1 MDSASTTITV
11 RTASGRDLA
20 RSWLSA
26 GLFLVGS
33 LVLLSGP
40 WIAKALGVI
49 GLLMVGSEASAAR
62 LETTRWRRAGRVE
75 LRYDWGD
82 AVPGRTLPLVL
93 TSDRSDLADLTW
105 TIRLTSVQTRRRH
118 GVKHETPLWEGPG
131 QVTRVDKTAAGSRLT
146 AEVAIP
152 LPQAVPKPEQPGVT
166 DWRIHWTGTAG
177 QRSVTVD
184 FEIGVQDLPLGDLPL
199 PS

>member
-1 MDSASTTITV
+1 VDSASTTITV

-49 GLLMVGSEASAAR
+49 GLLLVGSEGTAAR
-62 LETTRWRRAGRVE
+62 LETARWRRAGRVE

-82 AVPGRTLPLVL
+82 AVPGRTLPMVL
-93 TSDRSDLADLTW
+93 TSDRPGLADLTW
-105 TIRLTSVQTRRRH
+105 TVRLTSVQTRRRH
-118 GVKHETPLWEGPG
+118 GVKRETPLWAGPG
-131 QVTRVDKTAAGSRLT
+131 QVTRVERTAAGSLLK

-152 LPQAVPKPEQPGVT
+152 LPQALAKPEQPGVT

-177 QRSVTVD
+177 KRSVTVD
-184 FEIGVQDLPLGDLPL
+184 FEIGVQESPLGEFSPQA
-199 PS
+199 